1 LVSRP
6 KPPAFAA
13 PSFAQVSNWRVDS
26 GHPDARRLAGQ
37 DSGPNGHGRIA
48 FESPSELRYKGVRI
62 ERSPEGLAAPQ
73 MRCRFAILFLGAGLR
88 APGVGL
94 TFRLNVIICTR
105 VNVGIE
111 VAVVAFNQSCLLRLI
126 AASLP
131 LPLN

>member
-1 LVSRP
+1 MFISSLKKTANRFRKSVRASL
-6 KPPAFAA
+6 
-13 PSFAQVSNWRVDS
+13 Q
-26 GHPDARRLAGQ
+26 
-37 DSGPNGHGRIA
+37 GRA
-48 FESPSELRYKGVRI
+48 TDKGI

-111 VAVVAFNQSCLLRLI
+111 VAVVVFNQSCLLRLI